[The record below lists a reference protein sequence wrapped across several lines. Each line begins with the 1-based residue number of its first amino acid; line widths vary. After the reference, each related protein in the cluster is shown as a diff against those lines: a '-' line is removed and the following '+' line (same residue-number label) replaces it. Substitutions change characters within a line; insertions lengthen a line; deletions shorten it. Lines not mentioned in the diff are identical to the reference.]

1 MRDKKRIEGTKLSM
15 LKNLNNF
22 AKSCFSDFFS
32 ISLHRSS
39 EIGNCTIGKLS
50 LKQDADGEG
59 YSSPIVVYLS
69 LTNKKIK
76 IMIIRGKNVGR
87 KCKALTEEQLALYD
101 QAKEQGWFEKLEKEN
116 VRLAIGRNVAGL
128 LDDLRKIFPDNYVG
142 KEKFGK
148 KWVYTI
154 FRGDK
159 EWNKM
164 MNQPLRFENPK
175 TELKNYLKELR

>member
-1 MRDKKRIEGTKLSM
+1 
-15 LKNLNNF
+15 
-22 AKSCFSDFFS
+22 
-32 ISLHRSS
+32 
-39 EIGNCTIGKLS
+39 
-50 LKQDADGEG
+50 
-59 YSSPIVVYLS
+59 
-69 LTNKKIK
+69 
-76 IMIIRGKNVGR
+76 MIIRGKNVGR

-142 KEKFGK
+142 KEKIGK
-148 KWVYTI
+148 QWVYTI

-175 TELKNYLKELR
+175 TVLKNYLNELK